1 MANDAVGMQL
11 SIPMLRQ
18 PKMVWPGLDKEG
30 LHLKSIAGD
39 GEQQRPL
46 TSLLKEI

>member
-1 MANDAVGMQL
+1 MADDAASLQL
-11 SIPMLRQ
+11 PIMVRK

-39 GEQQRPL
+39 GKYL
-46 TSLLKEI
+46 VVCA

>member
-1 MANDAVGMQL
+1 MANNAANLQL
-11 SIPMLRQ
+11 PIMLRK

-39 GEQQRPL
+39 GKQRL
-46 TSLLKEI
+46 TVVSVLVRT